1 MCGEPF
7 PSVELACGREKRLR
21 PQIEGFSIKFRPGS
35 IVALFG
41 GSGVHSSI
49 TLVRLRPSP
58 LGGQQGNDPG
68 SPGPRLA
75 ARTGGTCVGA
85 PRLLSTLSK
94 GPSEGSACSRCR
106 HRGDQGETSHAI
118 V

>member
-1 MCGEPF
+1 VRRTLP
-7 PSVELACGREKRLR
+7 KRGTGLWAGKE
-21 PQIEGFSIKFRPGS
+21 IETTNRRLQHK
-35 IVALFG
+35 VQAWLD
-41 GSGVHSSI
+41 SGAVWWQWVHSSI

-58 LGGQQGNDPG
+58 LGGQRGNVPG

-75 ARTGGTCVGA
+75 ARTGGTYVGA

-94 GPSEGSACSRCR
+94 GPSEGSACSRCH